1 MRLIIARSN
10 FFSYSETFIEE
21 QIKQLAP
28 IHVMY
33 EGWQPSRLKAGGSI
47 YPIPFSILAVRGI
60 LRHAAP
66 ALYQKIYT
74 HYLKRFLQ
82 KHQVDAFLANY
93 GPLGANSYEACLDL
107 GIPYSVVFL
116 GFDAAEK
123 KTLATYGARYATFL
137 PRAKAIICVAESM
150 RANLEEI
157 AGPLPNLHVI
167 PCGVDVARF
176 TPGKPKDGF
185 NVISVARFAEK
196 KGSLKSIQAFEILL
210 QAYPGAQLRMVGDGP
225 LWEEAKDYV
234 HSRGLSSNIHFLG
247 AMGQSDYLPL
257 LQESNV
263 FIQHSVLTPSGDSEG
278 TPVAI
283 LEASACGLAIC
294 STRHAGIPDAV
305 IEGETGILV
314 DEHDING
321 MALAL
326 KKLATKPDET
336 QAMGTAARKHME
348 ENYDVVKLSAK
359 IKGLLV

>member
-21 QIKQLAP
+21 QINQLEP
-28 IHVMY
+28 IHVLY

-47 YPIPFSILAVRGI
+47 YPFPFSILAVRGV
-60 LRHAAP
+60 LRRALP
-66 ALYQKIYT
+66 GLYQKIYT
-74 HYLKRFLQ
+74 HYLRRFFRAH
-82 KHQVDAFLANY
+82 KVDAFLANY
-93 GPLGANSYEACLDL
+93 GPLGTNIYEACLAE

-123 KTLATYGARYATFL
+123 KTLANYGARYALSL

-150 RANLEEI
+150 RANLEAI

-167 PCGVDVARF
+167 PCGVDVSRF
-176 TPGKPKDGF
+176 TPGTPREGF

-196 KGSLKSIQAFEILL
+196 KGSLKSIQAFERLL
-210 QAYPGAQLRMVGDGP
+210 RDFPQAQLRMVGDGP
-225 LWEEAKDYV
+225 LWEEAKEYV
-234 HSRGLSSNIHFLG
+234 SARGLSDSIHFLG

-305 IEGETGILV
+305 IEGETGLLV
-314 DEHDING
+314 DEHDVEG
-321 MALAL
+321 MASAL
-326 KKLATKPDET
+326 KELAADFLKTR
-336 QAMGTAARKHME
+336 AMGTAARKHME
-348 ENYDVVKLSAK
+348 EQYDVVKLSAK

>member
-21 QIKQLAP
+21 QINQLEP
-28 IHVMY
+28 IHVLY
-33 EGWQPSRLKAGGSI
+33 EGWQPSRLKAGGSLFSF
-47 YPIPFSILAVRGI
+47 PFSILAVRGV
-60 LRHAAP
+60 LRRIIP
-66 ALYQKIYT
+66 GLYQKIYT
-74 HYLKRFLQ
+74 HYLRRFLRVH
-82 KHQVDAFLANY
+82 KVDAFLANY
-93 GPLGANSYEACLDL
+93 GPLGTNIYEACLAE

-123 KTLATYGARYATFL
+123 KTLATYGARYALSL
-137 PRAKAIICVAESM
+137 PKAKAIICVAESM

-157 AGPLPNLHVI
+157 AGPLPNLQVI
-167 PCGVDVARF
+167 PCGVDTARF
-176 TPGKPKDGF
+176 IPGTPKDGF

-196 KGSLKSIQAFEILL
+196 KGSLKSIQAFEMLL
-210 QAYPGAQLRMVGDGP
+210 RDFPNAQLRMVGDGP
-225 LWEEAKDYV
+225 LWEEAKAYV
-234 HSRGLSSNIHFLG
+234 SAHGLSGNIHFLG

-263 FIQHSVLTPSGDSEG
+263 FIQHSILTPSGDSEG

-305 IEGETGILV
+305 IEEKTGLLV
-314 DEHDING
+314 DEHDVEG
-321 MALAL
+321 MASAL
-326 KKLATKPDET
+326 KSLASDSATT
-336 QAMGTAARKHME
+336 HAYGVAARKHME
-348 ENYDVVKLSAK
+348 EQYDVVKLSAK

>member
-21 QIKQLAP
+21 QINQLEP
-28 IHVMY
+28 VHVLY

-47 YPIPFSILAVRGI
+47 FPFPFSVLAVRGV
-60 LRHAAP
+60 LRRAAP

-74 HYLKRFLQ
+74 QYLRRFLR
-82 KHQVDAFLANY
+82 VSNIDAFLANY
-93 GPLGANSYEACLDL
+93 GPLGTNIYEACLAE

-123 KTLATYGARYATFL
+123 KTLDTYGARYALSL

-150 RANLEEI
+150 RANLEAI

-167 PCGVDVARF
+167 PCGVDVSRF
-176 TPGKPKDGF
+176 TPGTSRNGF

-210 QAYPGAQLRMVGDGP
+210 RDFPNAQLRMVGDGP
-225 LWEEAKDYV
+225 LWEESKEYV
-234 HSRGLSSNIHFLG
+234 STHGLSGNIHFLG
-247 AMGQSDYLPL
+247 AMGQSNYLPL

-305 IEGETGILV
+305 IEGKTGLLV
-314 DEHDING
+314 DEHDVEG
-321 MALAL
+321 MASAL
-326 KKLATKPDET
+326 KEFAANLEKTRL
-336 QAMGTAARKHME
+336 MGVAAREHME
-348 ENYDVVKLSAK
+348 EHYDVVKLSAK

>member
-21 QIKQLAP
+21 QIKQLDP
-28 IHVMY
+28 VHVLY

-47 YPIPFSILAVRGI
+47 YPLPFSILAVRGV
-60 LRHAAP
+60 LRRVAP

-74 HYLKRFLQ
+74 YYLRRFLRAS
-82 KHQVDAFLANY
+82 KVDAFLANY
-93 GPLGANSYEACLDL
+93 GPLGTNIYEACLAE

-123 KTLATYGARYATFL
+123 KTLATYGARYALNL

-167 PCGVDVARF
+167 PCGVDVSKF
-176 TPGKPKDGF
+176 TPSTPSDGF

-210 QAYPGAQLRMVGDGP
+210 QEFPDAQLRMVGDGP
-225 LWEEAKDYV
+225 LWEEARNYV
-234 HSRGLSSNIHFLG
+234 SSQGLSENIHFLG
-247 AMGQSDYLPL
+247 AMGQSEYLPL
-257 LQESNV
+257 LQKSNV

-294 STRHAGIPDAV
+294 STRHAGIPEAV
-305 IEGETGILV
+305 IEEKTGLLV
-314 DEHDING
+314 DEHDVKG
-321 MALAL
+321 MAEAL
-326 KKLATKPDET
+326 KKLASNPSLTRSYG
-336 QAMGTAARKHME
+336 AAARKHME
-348 ENYDVVKLSAK
+348 EQYDVVKLSAK

>member
-21 QIKQLAP
+21 QINQLEP
-28 IHVMY
+28 IHVLY
-33 EGWQPSRLKAGGSI
+33 EGWQPSRLKAGGSLFSF
-47 YPIPFSILAVRGI
+47 PFSILAVRGV
-60 LRHAAP
+60 LRRAIP
-66 ALYQKIYT
+66 GLYQKIYT
-74 HYLKRFLQ
+74 HYLRRFLRVH
-82 KHQVDAFLANY
+82 KVDAFLANY
-93 GPLGANSYEACLDL
+93 GPLGTNIYEACLAE
-107 GIPYSVVFL
+107 GIPYSIVFL

-123 KTLATYGARYATFL
+123 KTLATYGARYALSL
-137 PRAKAIICVAESM
+137 PKAKAIICVAESM

-167 PCGVDVARF
+167 PCGVDTSRF
-176 TPGKPKDGF
+176 TPGTAKNGF

-196 KGSLKSIQAFEILL
+196 KGSLKSIQAFEMLL
-210 QAYPGAQLRMVGDGP
+210 RDFPNAQLRMVGDGP
-225 LWEEAKDYV
+225 LWEEAKAYV
-234 HSRGLSSNIHFLG
+234 SAAGLSDNIHFLG

-294 STRHAGIPDAV
+294 STRHAGIPNAV
-305 IEGETGILV
+305 IEEKTGLLV
-314 DEHDING
+314 DEHDVEG
-321 MALAL
+321 MASAL
-326 KKLATKPDET
+326 KSLASDSATT
-336 QAMGTAARKHME
+336 HAYGVAARKHME
-348 ENYDVVKLSAK
+348 EQYDVVKLSAK

>member
-21 QIKQLAP
+21 QINQLEP
-28 IHVMY
+28 VDVLF
-33 EGWQPSRLKAGGSI
+33 EGWQPSRLKGGGSI
-47 YPIPFSILAVRGI
+47 YPLPFSILAVRGI
-60 LRHAAP
+60 LRRALP
-66 ALYQKIYT
+66 GLYQKIYT
-74 HYLKRFLQ
+74 HYLRRFLRFH
-82 KHQVDAFLANY
+82 KIDAFLANY
-93 GPLGANSYEACLDL
+93 GPLGANIYEACLAE

-123 KTLATYGARYATFL
+123 KTLDTYGARYATYL

-150 RANLEEI
+150 RNTLESI

-167 PCGVDVARF
+167 PCGVDTSKF
-176 TPGKPKDGF
+176 IPGTPRDGF
-185 NVISVARFAEK
+185 NVISVARFAAK
-196 KGSLKSIQAFEILL
+196 KGSLKSIQAFELL
-210 QAYPGAQLRMVGDGP
+210 LKDFPEAQLRMVGDGP
-225 LWEEAKDYV
+225 LWEEAKEYV
-234 HSRGLSSNIHFLG
+234 SAHGLSGNIHFLG

-305 IEGETGILV
+305 NEGKTGLLV
-314 DEHDING
+314 EEHDVEG
-321 MALAL
+321 MASAL
-326 KKLATKPDET
+326 KYFASDLEKTRL
-336 QAMGTAARKHME
+336 MGAAAREHME
-348 ENYDVVKLSAK
+348 KQYDVVKLSAK

>member
-21 QIKQLAP
+21 QINQLEP
-28 IHVMY
+28 VDVLF

-47 YPIPFSILAVRGI
+47 YPLPFSILAVRGI
-60 LRHAAP
+60 LRRALP
-66 ALYQKIYT
+66 GLYQKIYT
-74 HYLKRFLQ
+74 HYLRRFLRLN
-82 KHQVDAFLANY
+82 KIDAFLANY
-93 GPLGANSYEACLDL
+93 GPLGTNIYEACLAE

-123 KTLATYGARYATFL
+123 KTLATYGARYALSL

-150 RANLEEI
+150 RNTLESI

-167 PCGVDVARF
+167 PCGVDVSRF
-176 TPGKPKDGF
+176 TPGTPQDGF

-210 QAYPGAQLRMVGDGP
+210 QDFPHAQLRMVGDGP
-225 LWEEAKDYV
+225 LWEEAKEYV
-234 HSRGLSSNIHFLG
+234 SAHGLTNNIHFLG

-283 LEASACGLAIC
+283 LEASSCGLAIC

-305 IEGETGILV
+305 VEGKTGLLV
-314 DEHDING
+314 EEHDVEG
-321 MALAL
+321 MASAL
-326 KKLATKPDET
+326 KDFAKDLEKTRL
-336 QAMGTAARKHME
+336 MGVAAREHME
-348 ENYDVVKLSAK
+348 YQYDVVKLSSK
-359 IKGLLV
+359 IKGLRV

>member
-21 QIKQLAP
+21 QINQLEP
-28 IHVMY
+28 VHVLY

-47 YPIPFSILAVRGI
+47 YPFPFSILAVRGV
-60 LRHAAP
+60 LRRAAP
-66 ALYQKIYT
+66 TLYQKIYT
-74 HYLKRFLQ
+74 HYLRRFLR
-82 KHQVDAFLANY
+82 VSNIDAFLANY
-93 GPLGANSYEACLDL
+93 GPLGTNIYEACLAE

-123 KTLATYGARYATFL
+123 KTLDTYGARYALSL

-150 RANLEEI
+150 RANLEAI
-157 AGPLPNLHVI
+157 TGPLPNLHVI
-167 PCGVDVARF
+167 PCGVDVSRF
-176 TPGKPKDGF
+176 TPGTPRDEF

-210 QAYPGAQLRMVGDGP
+210 RDFPNAQLRMVGDGP
-225 LWEEAKDYV
+225 LWEEAKEYV
-234 HSRGLSSNIHFLG
+234 STRGLSENIHFLG
-247 AMGQSDYLPL
+247 ATGQSNYLPL

-305 IEGETGILV
+305 IEGKTGLLV
-314 DEHDING
+314 DEHDVEG
-321 MALAL
+321 MASAL
-326 KKLATKPDET
+326 KEFAANLEKTRL
-336 QAMGTAARKHME
+336 MGVAAREHME
-348 ENYDVVKLSAK
+348 EHYDVVKLSAK

>member
-21 QIKQLAP
+21 QINQLEP
-28 IHVMY
+28 VDVLY
-33 EGWQPSRLKAGGSI
+33 EGWQPSRLKGGGSI
-47 YPIPFSILAVRGI
+47 YPIPFSILAVRGV
-60 LRHAAP
+60 LRRALP
-66 ALYQKIYT
+66 GLYQKIYT
-74 HYLKRFLQ
+74 YYLQRFLRDQ
-82 KHQVDAFLANY
+82 NIDAFLANY
-93 GPLGANSYEACLDL
+93 GPLGAYIYEACAAE

-123 KTLATYGARYATFL
+123 KTLDTYGSRYATYL

-150 RANLEEI
+150 RANLEAI

-167 PCGVDVARF
+167 PCGVDVSRF
-176 TPGKPKDGF
+176 TPGTSREGF

-196 KGSLKSIQAFEILL
+196 KGSLKSIKAFEILL
-210 QAYPGAQLRMVGDGP
+210 QDFPDAQLRMVGDGP
-225 LWEEAKDYV
+225 LWEEAKEYV
-234 HSRGLSSNIHFLG
+234 TAHGLSSNIHFLG

-305 IEGETGILV
+305 VEGKTGLLV
-314 DEHDING
+314 DEHDVEG
-321 MALAL
+321 MASAL
-326 KKLATKPDET
+326 KDLARDLKKTRL
-336 QAMGTAARKHME
+336 MGAAAREHME
-348 ENYDVVKLSAK
+348 AHYDVVKLSAK

>member
-21 QIKQLAP
+21 QINQLEP
-28 IHVMY
+28 VDVLF
-33 EGWQPSRLKAGGSI
+33 EGWQPSRLKGGGSI
-47 YPIPFSILAVRGI
+47 YPIPFSILAVRGV
-60 LRHAAP
+60 LRRLAP
-66 ALYQKIYT
+66 AIYQKIYT
-74 HYLKRFLQ
+74 HFLKRFLRVH
-82 KHQVDAFLANY
+82 KIDAFLANY
-93 GPLGANSYEACLDL
+93 GPLGANIYEACAAE

-123 KTLATYGARYATFL
+123 KTLDTYGSRYATYL

-150 RANLEEI
+150 RANLEAI

-167 PCGVDVARF
+167 PCGVDVTRF
-176 TPGKPKDGF
+176 TPGTLLEGF

-210 QAYPGAQLRMVGDGP
+210 RDFPHAQFRMVGDGP
-225 LWEEAKDYV
+225 LWEEAKEYV
-234 HSRGLSSNIHFLG
+234 SSHGLSANIHFLG

-305 IEGETGILV
+305 IEGKTGLLV
-314 DEHDING
+314 DEHDVEG
-321 MALAL
+321 MASTL
-326 KKLATKPDET
+326 KDFARDLEKTRL
-336 QAMGTAARKHME
+336 MGVAARKHME
-348 ENYDVVKLSAK
+348 EQYDVVKLSAK

>member
-21 QIKQLAP
+21 QIKQLEP
-28 IHVMY
+28 VHVVY

-47 YPIPFSILAVRGI
+47 YPLPFSILTVRGV
-60 LRHAAP
+60 LRRIMP
-66 ALYQKIYT
+66 GLYQKIYT
-74 HYLKRFLQ
+74 YYLRRFLRAS
-82 KHQVDAFLANY
+82 KVDAFLANY
-93 GPLGANSYEACLDL
+93 GPLGTNIYEACLAE

-123 KTLATYGARYATFL
+123 KTLATYGARYALSL

-167 PCGVDVARF
+167 PCGVDVSKF
-176 TPGKPKDGF
+176 TPGTPIDGF
-185 NVISVARFAEK
+185 NVISVSRFAEK
-196 KGSLKSIQAFEILL
+196 KGSLKSIKAFEILL
-210 QAYPGAQLRMVGDGP
+210 QEFPDAQLRMVGDGP
-225 LWEEAKDYV
+225 LWEEAKNYV
-234 HSRGLSSNIHFLG
+234 ASQGLSENIHFLG
-247 AMGQSDYLPL
+247 AMGQSEYLPL

-263 FIQHSVLTPSGDSEG
+263 FIQHSVLTLSGDSEG

-294 STRHAGIPDAV
+294 STRHAGIPEAV
-305 IEGETGILV
+305 KEDVTGILV
-314 DEHDING
+314 DEHDVKG
-321 MALAL
+321 MAEAL
-326 KKLATKPDET
+326 KKLASNPSLTRSHG
-336 QAMGTAARKHME
+336 AAARKHME
-348 ENYDVVKLSAK
+348 EQYDVVKLSAK

>member
-21 QIKQLAP
+21 QVKQLEP
-28 IHVMY
+28 VHVLY

-47 YPIPFSILAVRGI
+47 YPLPFSILAVRGV
-60 LRHAAP
+60 LRRAMP
-66 ALYQKIYT
+66 ALYQMIYT
-74 HYLKRFLQ
+74 YFLKRFLLQ
-82 KHQVDAFLANY
+82 HKIDAFLANY
-93 GPLGANSYEACLDL
+93 GPLGTNIYEACLDL

-123 KTLATYGARYATFL
+123 KTLATYGARYALSL
-137 PRAKAIICVAESM
+137 PKAKAIICVAESM

-167 PCGVDVARF
+167 PCGVDVSRF
-176 TPGKPKDGF
+176 TPGTPRNGF

-210 QAYPGAQLRMVGDGP
+210 REFRDAQFSMVGDGP
-225 LWEEAKDYV
+225 LWEEAKNYV
-234 HSRGLSSNIHFLG
+234 SSKGLTGNIHFLG
-247 AMGQSDYLPL
+247 AMGQSEYLPL

-294 STRHAGIPDAV
+294 STRHAGIPEAV
-305 IEGETGILV
+305 IEEKTGLLV
-314 DEHDING
+314 DEQDING
-321 MALAL
+321 MADAL
-326 KKLATKPDET
+326 KKLASNPSLTRSYG
-336 QAMGTAARKHME
+336 AAARKHME
-348 ENYDVVKLSAK
+348 EQYDVVKLSAK

>member
-21 QIKQLAP
+21 QIKQLEP
-28 IHVMY
+28 VHVVY

-47 YPIPFSILAVRGI
+47 YPLPFSILAVRGV
-60 LRHAAP
+60 LRRVVP

-74 HYLKRFLQ
+74 YYLRRFLRAS
-82 KHQVDAFLANY
+82 KVDAFLANY
-93 GPLGANSYEACLDL
+93 GPLGTTIYEACLAE

-123 KTLATYGARYATFL
+123 KTLATYGARYALSL

-167 PCGVDVARF
+167 PCGVDVSKF
-176 TPGKPKDGF
+176 TPSTPSDGF

-210 QAYPGAQLRMVGDGP
+210 QEFPTAHLRMVGDGP
-225 LWEEAKDYV
+225 LWEEAKNYV
-234 HSRGLSSNIHFLG
+234 SSQGLSENIHFLG
-247 AMGQSDYLPL
+247 AMGQSEYLPL
-257 LQESNV
+257 LQESTV

-294 STRHAGIPDAV
+294 STRHAGIPEAV
-305 IEGETGILV
+305 IEEKTGLLV
-314 DEHDING
+314 DEHDVKG
-321 MALAL
+321 MAEAL
-326 KKLATKPDET
+326 KKLASNPSLTRSYG
-336 QAMGTAARKHME
+336 AAARKHME
-348 ENYDVVKLSAK
+348 EQYDVVKLSAK

>member
-21 QIKQLAP
+21 QIKQLEP
-28 IHVMY
+28 VDILY
-33 EGWQPSRLKAGGSI
+33 EGWQPSRLKGGGSI
-47 YPIPFSILAVRGI
+47 YPIPFSILAVRGV
-60 LRHAAP
+60 LRRALP
-66 ALYQKIYT
+66 GLYQKIYT
-74 HYLKRFLQ
+74 HFLKQFLRDQ
-82 KHQVDAFLANY
+82 KIDAFLANY
-93 GPLGANSYEACLDL
+93 GPLGANIYEACAAE

-123 KTLATYGARYATFL
+123 KTLDTYGSRYATYL

-150 RANLEEI
+150 RANLEAI

-167 PCGVDVARF
+167 PCGVDVSRF
-176 TPGKPKDGF
+176 TPGIPREGF

-196 KGSLKSIQAFEILL
+196 KGSLKSIKAFELL
-210 QAYPGAQLRMVGDGP
+210 LKGYPNAQLRMVGDGP
-225 LWEEAKDYV
+225 LWEEAKEYV
-234 HSRGLSSNIHFLG
+234 SSHGLSDNITFLG

-257 LQESNV
+257 LQQSNV

-305 IEGETGILV
+305 IESKTGLLV
-314 DEHDING
+314 DEHDVEG
-321 MALAL
+321 MAEAL
-326 KKLATKPDET
+326 IEFASNLEKTRE
-336 QAMGTAARKHME
+336 MGAAARRHIE
-348 ENYDVVKLSAK
+348 ANYDVVQLSRK
-359 IKGLLV
+359 IKGLLL

>member
-21 QIKQLAP
+21 QINQLEP
-28 IHVMY
+28 LHVLY
-33 EGWQPSRLKAGGSI
+33 EGWQPSRLKAGGSLF
-47 YPIPFSILAVRGI
+47 PFPFSILAVRGV
-60 LRHAAP
+60 LRRVAP
-66 ALYQKIYT
+66 VLYQKIYT
-74 HYLKRFLQ
+74 HYLRRFLRVH
-82 KHQVDAFLANY
+82 KVEAFLANY
-93 GPLGANSYEACLDL
+93 GPLGTNIYEACLAE

-123 KTLATYGARYATFL
+123 KTLATYGSRYALSL

-167 PCGVDVARF
+167 PCGVDTARF
-176 TPGKPKDGF
+176 IPGKAKKGF

-210 QAYPGAQLRMVGDGP
+210 RDFPQAQLRMVGDGP
-225 LWEEAKDYV
+225 LWEEAKAYV
-234 HSRGLSSNIHFLG
+234 STHGLTNNIHFLG

-305 IEGETGILV
+305 IEGKTGLLV
-314 DEHDING
+314 DEHDVEG
-321 MALAL
+321 MASALKDLASDLAL
-326 KKLATKPDET
+326 TRAY
-336 QAMGTAARKHME
+336 GTAARKHME
-348 ENYDVVKLSAK
+348 EAYDVVKLSAK

>member
-21 QIKQLAP
+21 QINQLEP
-28 IHVMY
+28 IHVLY
-33 EGWQPSRLKAGGSI
+33 EGWQPSRLKAGGSLFSF
-47 YPIPFSILAVRGI
+47 PFSILAVRGV
-60 LRHAAP
+60 LRRIIP
-66 ALYQKIYT
+66 GLYQKIYT
-74 HYLKRFLQ
+74 HYLRRFLRVH
-82 KHQVDAFLANY
+82 KVDAFLANY
-93 GPLGANSYEACLDL
+93 GPLGTNIYEACLAE

-123 KTLATYGARYATFL
+123 KTLATYGARYALSL
-137 PRAKAIICVAESM
+137 PKAKAIICVAESM

-157 AGPLPNLHVI
+157 AGPLPNLQVI
-167 PCGVDVARF
+167 PCGVDTARF
-176 TPGKPKDGF
+176 IPGTPKDGF

-210 QAYPGAQLRMVGDGP
+210 RDFPDSQLRMVGDGP
-225 LWEEAKDYV
+225 LWEEAKEYV
-234 HSRGLSSNIHFLG
+234 SAHGLSESIHFLG

-263 FIQHSVLTPSGDSEG
+263 FIQHSILTPSGDSEG

-305 IEGETGILV
+305 IEEKTGLLV
-314 DEHDING
+314 DEHDVEG
-321 MALAL
+321 MASAL
-326 KKLATKPDET
+326 KSLASDSATT
-336 QAMGTAARKHME
+336 HAYGVAARKHME
-348 ENYDVVKLSAK
+348 EQYDVVKLSAK

>member
-21 QIKQLAP
+21 QINQLEP
-28 IHVMY
+28 IHVLY
-33 EGWQPSRLKAGGSI
+33 EGWQPSRLMAGGSLFSF
-47 YPIPFSILAVRGI
+47 PFSILAVRGV
-60 LRHAAP
+60 LRRIIP
-66 ALYQKIYT
+66 GLYQKIYT
-74 HYLKRFLQ
+74 HYLRRFLRVH
-82 KHQVDAFLANY
+82 KVDAFLANY
-93 GPLGANSYEACLDL
+93 GPLGTNIYEACLAE

-123 KTLATYGARYATFL
+123 KTLATYGARYALSL
-137 PRAKAIICVAESM
+137 PKAKAIICVAESM
-150 RANLEEI
+150 RVTLEEI
-157 AGPLPNLHVI
+157 AGPLPNLDVI
-167 PCGVDVARF
+167 PCGVDTSRF
-176 TPGKPKDGF
+176 VPGTPKSGF

-196 KGSLKSIQAFEILL
+196 KGSLKSIQAFEMLL
-210 QAYPGAQLRMVGDGP
+210 RDFPDSHLRMVGDGP
-225 LWEEAKDYV
+225 LWEEAKAYV
-234 HSRGLSSNIHFLG
+234 SAHGLSGNIHFLG

-305 IEGETGILV
+305 IEGKTGLLV
-314 DEHDING
+314 DEHDVEG
-321 MALAL
+321 MAAAL
-326 KKLATKPDET
+326 KSLASDSATT
-336 QAMGTAARKHME
+336 RAYGVAARKHMKE
-348 ENYDVVKLSAK
+348 QYDVVKLSAK

>member
-21 QIKQLAP
+21 QIKQLEP
-28 IHVMY
+28 VHVVY

-47 YPIPFSILAVRGI
+47 YPLPFSILTVRGV
-60 LRHAAP
+60 LRRIMP
-66 ALYQKIYT
+66 GLYQKIYT
-74 HYLKRFLQ
+74 YYLRRFLRAS
-82 KHQVDAFLANY
+82 KVDAFLANY
-93 GPLGANSYEACLDL
+93 GPLGTNIYEACLAE

-123 KTLATYGARYATFL
+123 KTLATYGARYALSL

-167 PCGVDVARF
+167 PCGVDVSKF
-176 TPGKPKDGF
+176 TPGTPIDGF

-196 KGSLKSIQAFEILL
+196 KGSLNSIKAFEILL
-210 QAYPGAQLRMVGDGP
+210 QEFPDAQLRMVGDGP
-225 LWEEAKDYV
+225 LWEEAKNYV
-234 HSRGLSSNIHFLG
+234 ASQGLSENIHFLG
-247 AMGQSDYLPL
+247 AMGQSEYLPL
-257 LQESNV
+257 LQGSTV

-294 STRHAGIPDAV
+294 STRHAGIPEAV
-305 IEGETGILV
+305 KEDVTGILV
-314 DEHDING
+314 DEHDVKG
-321 MALAL
+321 MAEAL
-326 KKLATKPDET
+326 KKLASNPSLTRSHG
-336 QAMGTAARKHME
+336 AAARKHME
-348 ENYDVVKLSAK
+348 EQYDVVKLSAK

>member
-21 QIKQLAP
+21 QINQLEP
-28 IHVMY
+28 IHVLY
-33 EGWQPSRLKAGGSI
+33 EGWQPSRLKAGESI
-47 YPIPFSILAVRGI
+47 YPFPFSILAVRGV
-60 LRHAAP
+60 LRRIIP
-66 ALYQKIYT
+66 GLYQKIYT
-74 HYLKRFLQ
+74 HYLRQFLRFH
-82 KHQVDAFLANY
+82 KVDAFLANY
-93 GPLGANSYEACLDL
+93 GPLGTNIYEACLEE

-123 KTLATYGARYATFL
+123 KTLATYGARYALSL
-137 PRAKAIICVAESM
+137 PKAKAIICVAESM

-167 PCGVDVARF
+167 PCGVDTSRF
-176 TPGKPKDGF
+176 TPGTAKDGF

-210 QAYPGAQLRMVGDGP
+210 RDFPNAQLRMVGDGP
-225 LWEEAKDYV
+225 LWEEAKAYV
-234 HSRGLSSNIHFLG
+234 SAHGLSDNIHFLG

-305 IEGETGILV
+305 IEGKTGLLV
-314 DEHDING
+314 DEHDVEG
-321 MALAL
+321 MAFAL
-326 KKLATKPDET
+326 KSLASDYAATR
-336 QAMGTAARKHME
+336 AYGVAARKHME
-348 ENYDVVKLSAK
+348 EQYDVVKLSAK

>member
-1 MRLIIARSN
+1 
-10 FFSYSETFIEE
+10 
-21 QIKQLAP
+21 
-28 IHVMY
+28 
-33 EGWQPSRLKAGGSI
+33 
-47 YPIPFSILAVRGI
+47 VRGV
-60 LRHAAP
+60 LRRALP
-66 ALYQKIYT
+66 GLYQKIYT
-74 HYLKRFLQ
+74 YFIQRFLREQ
-82 KHQVDAFLANY
+82 KIDAFLANY
-93 GPLGANSYEACLDL
+93 GPLGANIYEACAAE

-123 KTLATYGARYATFL
+123 KTLDTYGSRYATYL

-150 RANLEEI
+150 RANLEDI

-167 PCGVDVARF
+167 PCGVDVSRF
-176 TPGKPKDGF
+176 TPGTPRDGF

-210 QAYPGAQLRMVGDGP
+210 QDFPDAQLRMVGDGP
-225 LWEEAKDYV
+225 LWEEAKEYV
-234 HSRGLSSNIHFLG
+234 SAHGLSGSIHFLG

-263 FIQHSVLTPSGDSEG
+263 FIQHSILTPSGDSEG

-305 IEGETGILV
+305 VEEKTGLLV
-314 DEHDING
+314 DEHDVEG
-321 MALAL
+321 MASAL
-326 KKLATKPDET
+326 KDLARDLEKTR
-336 QAMGTAARKHME
+336 QMGAAARAHME
-348 ENYDVVKLSAK
+348 EHYNVVKLSAK

>member
-21 QIKQLAP
+21 QINQLEP
-28 IHVMY
+28 VDVLF
-33 EGWQPSRLKAGGSI
+33 EGWQPSRLKGGGSI
-47 YPIPFSILAVRGI
+47 YPLPFSILAVRGI
-60 LRHAAP
+60 LRRALP
-66 ALYQKIYT
+66 GLYQKIYT
-74 HYLKRFLQ
+74 HYLRRFLRFH
-82 KHQVDAFLANY
+82 KIDAFLANY
-93 GPLGANSYEACLDL
+93 GPLGANIYEACLAE

-123 KTLATYGARYATFL
+123 KTLDTYGARYATYL

-150 RANLEEI
+150 RSTLESI

-167 PCGVDVARF
+167 PCGVDTSKF
-176 TPGKPKDGF
+176 IPGTPRDGF

-196 KGSLKSIQAFEILL
+196 KGSLKSIQAFELL
-210 QAYPGAQLRMVGDGP
+210 LKDFPEAQLRMVGDGP
-225 LWEEAKDYV
+225 LWEEAKEYV
-234 HSRGLSSNIHFLG
+234 SAHGLSGNIHFLG

-305 IEGETGILV
+305 KEGKTGLLV
-314 DEHDING
+314 EEHDVEG
-321 MALAL
+321 MASAL
-326 KKLATKPDET
+326 KYLANDLEKTRL
-336 QAMGTAARKHME
+336 MGAAAREHME
-348 ENYDVVKLSAK
+348 EQYDVVKLSSK

>member
-21 QIKQLAP
+21 QINQLEP
-28 IHVMY
+28 IHVLY
-33 EGWQPSRLKAGGSI
+33 EGWQPSRLRAGGSI
-47 YPIPFSILAVRGI
+47 YPLPFSILAVRGV
-60 LRHAAP
+60 LRRVAP
-66 ALYQKIYT
+66 ELYQKIYP
-74 HYLKRFLQ
+74 HYLRRFFR
-82 KHQVDAFLANY
+82 VSNIDAFLANY
-93 GPLGANSYEACLDL
+93 GPLGTNIYEACLAE

-123 KTLATYGARYATFL
+123 KTLDTYGARYALSL
-137 PRAKAIICVAESM
+137 PSAKAIICVAESM
-150 RANLEEI
+150 RANLEAI

-167 PCGVDVARF
+167 PCGVDVSRF
-176 TPGKPKDGF
+176 TPGTPRDGF

-196 KGSLKSIQAFEILL
+196 KGSLKSIQAFKILL
-210 QAYPGAQLRMVGDGP
+210 RDFPNAQLRMVGDGP
-225 LWEEAKDYV
+225 LWEEAKEYV
-234 HSRGLSSNIHFLG
+234 SKHGLSRNIHFLG

-305 IEGETGILV
+305 IEGKTGLLV
-314 DEHDING
+314 DEHDVEG
-321 MALAL
+321 MASAL
-326 KKLATKPDET
+326 KEFAANLEKTRL
-336 QAMGTAARKHME
+336 MGVAAREHME
-348 ENYDVVKLSAK
+348 EHYDVVKLSAK

>member
-21 QIKQLAP
+21 QVKQLEP
-28 IHVMY
+28 VHVLY

-60 LRHAAP
+60 LRRVAP

-74 HYLKRFLQ
+74 HFLRRFLQ
-82 KHQVDAFLANY
+82 RNKIDAFLANY
-93 GPLGANSYEACLDL
+93 GPLGANIYEACSDLD
-107 GIPYSVVFL
+107 IPYSVVFL

-123 KTLATYGARYATFL
+123 KTLDTYGARYALCL

-150 RANLEEI
+150 RAHLEAI

-167 PCGVDVARF
+167 PCGVDVSRF
-176 TPGKPKDGF
+176 TPGKPLDGF

-210 QAYPGAQLRMVGDGP
+210 QEFPDAQLRMVGDGP
-225 LWEEAKDYV
+225 LWDEAKNYV
-234 HSRGLSSNIHFLG
+234 SSHGLANNITFLG
-247 AMGQSDYLPL
+247 AMGQSDYLPF
-257 LQESNV
+257 LQGSNV

-294 STRHAGIPDAV
+294 STRHAGIPQAV
-305 IEGETGILV
+305 KEDVTGLLV
-314 DEHDING
+314 DEHDVKG
-321 MALAL
+321 MADAL
-326 KKLATKPDET
+326 KKLASNPSATR
-336 QAMGTAARKHME
+336 AFGAAARKHME
-348 ENYDVVKLSAK
+348 EQYDVVKLSAK
-359 IKGLLV
+359 IKSLLV

>member
-1 MRLIIARSN
+1 
-10 FFSYSETFIEE
+10 
-21 QIKQLAP
+21 
-28 IHVMY
+28 
-33 EGWQPSRLKAGGSI
+33 
-47 YPIPFSILAVRGI
+47 
-60 LRHAAP
+60 
-66 ALYQKIYT
+66 
-74 HYLKRFLQ
+74 
-82 KHQVDAFLANY
+82 
-93 GPLGANSYEACLDL
+93 LGTNIYEACLAE

-123 KTLATYGARYATFL
+123 KTLATYGARYALSL
-137 PRAKAIICVAESM
+137 PKAKAIICVAESM

-167 PCGVDVARF
+167 PCGVDTARF
-176 TPGKPKDGF
+176 IPGTPKDGF

-210 QAYPGAQLRMVGDGP
+210 RDFPDSQLRMVGDGP
-225 LWEEAKDYV
+225 LWEEAKEYV
-234 HSRGLSSNIHFLG
+234 SAHGLSESIHFLG

-305 IEGETGILV
+305 IEGKTGLLV
-314 DEHDING
+314 DEHDVEG
-321 MALAL
+321 MAAAL
-326 KKLATKPDET
+326 KSLASDSATT
-336 QAMGTAARKHME
+336 RAYGVAARKHME
-348 ENYDVVKLSAK
+348 EQYDVVKLSAK

>member
-21 QIKQLAP
+21 QIKQLEP
-28 IHVMY
+28 IHVLY

-47 YPIPFSILAVRGI
+47 YPLPFSILAVRGV
-60 LRHAAP
+60 LRRIIP
-66 ALYQKIYT
+66 GLYQKIYT
-74 HYLKRFLQ
+74 YYLRRFIRAS
-82 KHQVDAFLANY
+82 KADAFLANY
-93 GPLGANSYEACLDL
+93 GPLGTNIYEACLAE

-123 KTLATYGARYATFL
+123 KTLATYGARYAISL

-150 RANLEEI
+150 RSTLEEI

-167 PCGVDVARF
+167 PCGVDTARF
-176 TPGKPKDGF
+176 TPGTAKDGF

-210 QAYPGAQLRMVGDGP
+210 RDFPNAQLRMVGDGP
-225 LWEEAKDYV
+225 LWEEAKAYV
-234 HSRGLSSNIHFLG
+234 STHGLSDNIHFLG

-305 IEGETGILV
+305 IEGKTGLLV
-314 DEHDING
+314 DEHDVEG
-321 MALAL
+321 MASAL
-326 KKLATKPDET
+326 KSLASDSVATR
-336 QAMGTAARKHME
+336 AYGAAARKHME
-348 ENYDVVKLSAK
+348 EQYDVVKLSAK

>member
-21 QIKQLAP
+21 QIKQLEP
-28 IHVMY
+28 VDVLF
-33 EGWQPSRLKAGGSI
+33 EGWQPSRLKRGGSI
-47 YPIPFSILAVRGI
+47 YPLPFSILAVRGI
-60 LRHAAP
+60 LRRALP
-66 ALYQKIYT
+66 GLYQKIYT
-74 HYLKRFLQ
+74 HYLRRFLRFH
-82 KHQVDAFLANY
+82 KVDAFLANY
-93 GPLGANSYEACLDL
+93 GPLGTNIYEACLAE
-107 GIPYSVVFL
+107 GIPFSVVFL

-123 KTLATYGARYATFL
+123 KTLTTYGARYELSL

-150 RANLEEI
+150 RATLEEI

-167 PCGVDVARF
+167 PCGVDTSKF
-176 TPGKPKDGF
+176 IPGTPKEGF

-210 QAYPGAQLRMVGDGP
+210 RDFPQAQLRMVGDGP
-225 LWEEAKDYV
+225 LWEEAKEYV
-234 HSRGLSSNIHFLG
+234 SAHGLSGNIHFLG

-305 IEGETGILV
+305 IEGKTGLLV
-314 DEHDING
+314 DEHDVEG
-321 MALAL
+321 MASSLKEFASDVAL
-326 KKLATKPDET
+326 TRAY
-336 QAMGTAARKHME
+336 GVAARKHME
-348 ENYDVVKLSAK
+348 EQYDVVKLSAK
-359 IKGLLV
+359 IKDLLV

>member
-21 QIKQLAP
+21 QVKQLEP
-28 IHVMY
+28 VHVLY

-47 YPIPFSILAVRGI
+47 YPLPFSILAVRGV
-60 LRHAAP
+60 LRRAMP
-66 ALYQKIYT
+66 ALYQMIYT
-74 HYLKRFLQ
+74 YFLKRFLLQ
-82 KHQVDAFLANY
+82 HKIDAFLANY
-93 GPLGANSYEACLDL
+93 GPLGTNIYEACLDL

-123 KTLATYGARYATFL
+123 KTLATYGARYALSL
-137 PRAKAIICVAESM
+137 PKAKAIICVAESM

-167 PCGVDVARF
+167 PCGVDVSRF
-176 TPGKPKDGF
+176 TPGTPRNGF

-210 QAYPGAQLRMVGDGP
+210 QEFRDAQFSMVGDGP
-225 LWEEAKDYV
+225 LWEEAKNYV
-234 HSRGLSSNIHFLG
+234 SSKGLTGNIHFLG
-247 AMGQSDYLPL
+247 AMGQSEYLPL

-294 STRHAGIPDAV
+294 STRHAGIPEAV
-305 IEGETGILV
+305 IEEKTGLLV
-314 DEHDING
+314 DEQDING
-321 MALAL
+321 MADAL
-326 KKLATKPDET
+326 KKLASNPSLTRSYG
-336 QAMGTAARKHME
+336 AAARKHME
-348 ENYDVVKLSAK
+348 EQYDVVKLSAK

>member
-21 QIKQLAP
+21 QIKQLEP
-28 IHVMY
+28 VDVLF
-33 EGWQPSRLKAGGSI
+33 EGWQPSRLKRGGSI
-47 YPIPFSILAVRGI
+47 YPLPFSILAVRGI
-60 LRHAAP
+60 LRRVLP
-66 ALYQKIYT
+66 GLYQQIYT
-74 HYLKRFLQ
+74 YFLKRYLQ
-82 KHQVDAFLANY
+82 RNKIDAFLANY
-93 GPLGANSYEACLDL
+93 GPLGANIYEACSSLN
-107 GIPYSVVFL
+107 IPYSVVFL

-123 KTLATYGARYATFL
+123 KTLDTYGARYATYL

-150 RANLEEI
+150 RPNLEAI

-167 PCGVDVARF
+167 PCGVDVSRF
-176 TPGKPKDGF
+176 NPGTPRDGF

-210 QAYPGAQLRMVGDGP
+210 RDFPHAQFRMVGDGP
-225 LWEEAKDYV
+225 LWEEAKEYV
-234 HSRGLSSNIHFLG
+234 ASKGLTTNIHFLG

-305 IEGETGILV
+305 VEGKTGLLV
-314 DEHDING
+314 DEHDVEG
-321 MALAL
+321 MASAL
-326 KKLATKPDET
+326 KSLASDVSKTRL
-336 QAMGTAARKHME
+336 MGEAARKHME
-348 ENYDVVKLSAK
+348 EQYDVVKLSAK